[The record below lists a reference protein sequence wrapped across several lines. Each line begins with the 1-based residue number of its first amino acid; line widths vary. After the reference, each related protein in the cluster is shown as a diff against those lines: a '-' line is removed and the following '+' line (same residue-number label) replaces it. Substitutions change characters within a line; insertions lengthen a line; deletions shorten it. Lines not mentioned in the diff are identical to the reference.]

1 MEGLKW
7 LPGRVAQRRSD
18 MADLDYAA
26 WFAAMPSP
34 CIVIDPDLVIVE
46 ANRAYLGVT
55 GRTREDLIGRALFDA
70 FPENTADHNVE
81 SAMRRVKA
89 SVKGV
94 LATGKQDSLILKYD
108 IPVAG
113 RPGEFEE
120 RWWSPVFTPIIGS
133 DGSVEWIFIRSDD
146 VTAFVRSSALS
157 QRLPA
162 GERSERI
169 ALEAELYDRARELHD
184 LNEDLRQANLRER
197 QIAVT
202 LQEAMLLTPDLEKH
216 PDVTVRYLPAIET
229 LNVCGDWY
237 DLVDLSGDRFSVG
250 VGDVVGHGVEAA
262 AVMGML
268 RSVLNAAIRAL
279 ERPAHAL
286 EVLSLYA
293 RSMEGALNTTAVKA
307 MVDPRN
313 GLIIYSN
320 SGHPPPALVHQD
332 GECELLDQHVD
343 PPLGARPQHVPCSQA
358 GHGYAP
364 GDTLVL
370 YTDGLIERRGE
381 DIDKGLNRLCEALAR
396 HCTRSPRRMADAVL
410 DELGVAGGGS
420 DDISLIIV
428 QL

>member
-1 MEGLKW
+1 
-7 LPGRVAQRRSD
+7 

-34 CIVIDPDLVIVE
+34 CLVLAPDLVIVE
-46 ANRAYLGVT
+46 ANRAYLEVT
-55 GRTREDLIGRALFDA
+55 GRTREELIGHELFDA
-70 FPENTADHNVE
+70 FPESAVDPSAAD
-81 SAMRRVKA
+81 SMRKVKA
-89 SVKGV
+89 SLKRV

-108 IPVAG
+108 IPVSG

-133 DGSVEWIFIRSDD
+133 DGNVAWIFIRSDD
-146 VTAFVRSSALS
+146 VTAFVLSSALS
-157 QRLPA
+157 QRLPT
-162 GERSERI
+162 GELTEQI
-169 ALEAELYDRARELHD
+169 TLEAELYDRARELHD
-184 LNEDLRQANLRER
+184 LNEELRQANLRER
-197 QIAVT
+197 QVAVI
-202 LQEAMLLTPDLEKH
+202 LQKAMLLTPDLEKH
-216 PDVTVRYLPAIET
+216 PDVAVRYLPAIET
-229 LNVCGDWY
+229 MNVCGDWY
-237 DLVDLSGDRFSVG
+237 DLVDLSGQRFSVG
-250 VGDVVGHGVEAA
+250 VGDVVGHGLEAA

-307 MVDPRN
+307 MVDPKS

-320 SGHPPPALVHQD
+320 SGHPPPALVHPD

-358 GHGYAP
+358 GHAYAP

-370 YTDGLIERRGE
+370 YTDGLIERRSE
-381 DIDKGLNRLCEALAR
+381 DIDVGLHRLREALAR
-396 HCTRSPRRMADAVL
+396 HCTRSPQEMADAVL

-420 DDISLIIV
+420 DDISLIV
-428 QL
+428 VRL

>member
-1 MEGLKW
+1 
-7 LPGRVAQRRSD
+7 

-34 CIVIDPDLVIVE
+34 CLVIGPDLVIVE
-46 ANRAYLGVT
+46 ANRAYLEAT
-55 GRTREDLIGRALFDA
+55 GRTREDLIGKNLFDA
-70 FPENTADHNVE
+70 FPENAANP
-81 SAMRRVKA
+81 SAEGGMRKVKA
-89 SVKGV
+89 ALSRV
-94 LATGKQDSLILKYD
+94 LATGEQDSMILKYD

-133 DGSVEWIFIRSDD
+133 DGGVEWIFIRSDD
-146 VTAFVRSSALS
+146 VTAFVRATAFS
-157 QRLPA
+157 QRLQT
-162 GERSERI
+162 GELSGRI
-169 ALEAELYDRARELHD
+169 ALGAELYDRARELHD
-184 LNEDLRQANLRER
+184 RNEELRQDNVRDR
-197 QIAVT
+197 QVAVA

-216 PDVTVRYLPAIET
+216 PDVAVRYLPAVET
-229 LNVCGDWY
+229 MNVCGDWY

-250 VGDVVGHGVEAA
+250 VGDVVGHGLEAA

-293 RSMEGALNTTAVKA
+293 RSMEAALNTTAVKA
-307 MVDPRN
+307 MVDPGNR
-313 GLIIYSN
+313 LIVYSN
-320 SGHPPPALVHQD
+320 SGHPPPALVHPD

-343 PPLGARPQHVPCSQA
+343 PPLGARQQHVPCSQA
-358 GHGYAP
+358 GHAYTP

-370 YTDGLIERRGE
+370 YTDGLIERRSE
-381 DIDKGLNRLCEALAR
+381 DIDVGLSRLCEALAR
-396 HCTRSPRRMADAVL
+396 HCTGTPREMADAVL
-410 DELGVAGGGS
+410 NELGVAGGGR

-428 QL
+428 RL